1 MPDPFGSSPCGSSLH
16 PSIARTNLK
25 KEAFRMG
32 FFDRV
37 RGLKAVRIKESVNL
51 SEKCSIFPDRGLDQ
65 VYLEPA
71 DTGLASIICIV
82 IY

>member
-1 MPDPFGSSPCGSSLH
+1 
-16 PSIARTNLK
+16 
-25 KEAFRMG
+25 MG